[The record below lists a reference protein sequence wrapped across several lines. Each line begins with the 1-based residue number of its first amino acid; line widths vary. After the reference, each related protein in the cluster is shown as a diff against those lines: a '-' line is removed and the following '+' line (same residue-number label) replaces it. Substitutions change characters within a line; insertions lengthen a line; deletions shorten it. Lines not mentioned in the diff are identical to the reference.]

1 MCVREEI
8 KMMKSQELNQEGNIR
23 GERGSIVNIASQLGL
38 VGKAN
43 NRMSLSVSFSNTDKC
58 EC

>member
-43 NRMSLSVSFSNTDKC
+43 NRMSLFTSFSNTDKC